1 MMHYFRKIIHFAY
14 PYWGYALLNVV
25 CNLLYALFSAL
36 ALVSFIPMLDVL
48 FNQTEKQYTPP
59 KYEGFSSLKDFALET
74 LNYELT
80 KRVSQNPADALLLVI
95 GMIVALFLLKNIF
108 NYLALY
114 CISFLRSGVLRDVR
128 NTLYNKILNLPLN
141 YFSDQRKGD
150 LMARMASDVLEV
162 QVSFLSV
169 LELLIREPLTIL
181 LTFWMM
187 FQIST
192 NLTLFVLIFIPI
204 SGFIIST
211 IGKQLRK
218 KSDAVQKEQGQ
229 FMSLIDETLNGQKII
244 KTFNAKRVFRNRFE
258 ASTQRFYMFSNSL
271 LHRNNLASPLSEF
284 LGIAIIGILLWYGG
298 QMVLIEG
305 SLKGTTF
312 FAYMVLAYNILTPAK
327 SISKS
332 LFSIRKGDAAA
343 ARLVDLLESPITI
356 KEVQNPIH
364 LSELKSEIVF
374 KNVSFSYGEKK
385 VINNISLHLKK
396 GEMVALV
403 GQSGS
408 GKTTLANLL
417 SRFYDIN
424 SGEIT
429 IDGHSIDQLSF
440 QSLYELTGIVTQEA
454 ILFNDTVANNLRIG
468 KQDATQSELEAAA
481 TAAHAHTFIQQM
493 ENGYDTI
500 IGEGGNKLS
509 GGQKQRL
516 SIARAILKNPD
527 ILILDEATSALD
539 TESEKV
545 VQQAI
550 ERLMENRTSLVI
562 AHRLSTIQKAD
573 KIVVLQDGE
582 IIETG
587 THDSLLAQ
595 NGVYNKLVKLQ
606 QL

>member
-14 PYWGYALLNVV
+14 PYWGYALLNVI

-59 KYEGFSSLKDFALET
+59 KYEGLGSLKDFALET
-74 LNYELT
+74 INYELT

-150 LMARMASDVLEV
+150 LMARMSSDVLEV

-343 ARLVDLLESPITI
+343 ARLVDLLEAPISI
-356 KEVQNPIH
+356 KEVQNPIN
-364 LSELKSEIVF
+364 LSELKSEIAF
-374 KNVSFSYGEKK
+374 KNVTFSYGEKK
-385 VINNISLHLKK
+385 VIDNISLHLKK

-424 SGEIT
+424 SGELT

-468 KQDATQSELEAAA
+468 KQDATKSELEAAA
-481 TAAHAHTFIQQM
+481 KAAHAHTFIQQM

-573 KIVVLQDGE
+573 KIVVLQEGK